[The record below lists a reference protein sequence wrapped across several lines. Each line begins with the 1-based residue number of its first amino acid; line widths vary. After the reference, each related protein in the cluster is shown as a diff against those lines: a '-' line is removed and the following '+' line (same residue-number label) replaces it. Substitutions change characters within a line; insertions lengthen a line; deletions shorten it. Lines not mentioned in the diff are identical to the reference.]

1 MEEFEVVLHA
11 TFDETVDGDGFVDV
25 VVYEGLL
32 KDFEVLDVFVFI
44 FRVELQELDSALTQ
58 RAYTL
63 TLLSGT
69 STRYVVSIEHR
80 FGAGCTVYAVDDLA
94 ECSAVTTLLDLG

>member
-1 MEEFEVVLHA
+1 MHA

-32 KDFEVLDVFVFI
+32 EDFEVLDVFVFI
-44 FRVELQELDSALTQ
+44 FRVELHGLDFALTQ

-69 STRYVVSIEHR
+69 STRDVVSIEHR
-80 FGAGCTVYAVDDLA
+80 FGAWGVYGICCRRLGRVQRRDHIAR
-94 ECSAVTTLLDLG
+94 SWLD